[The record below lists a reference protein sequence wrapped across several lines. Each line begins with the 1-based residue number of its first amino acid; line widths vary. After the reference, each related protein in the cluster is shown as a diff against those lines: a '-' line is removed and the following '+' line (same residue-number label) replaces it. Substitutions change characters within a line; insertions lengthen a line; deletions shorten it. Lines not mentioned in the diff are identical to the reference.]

1 MDGLLQWVV
10 DDMYD
15 ISTQNVDQDLEIA
28 YREEASM
35 IVSDQAISG
44 YGQLEKLE
52 KMLMLQ
58 QQEDAMVTTHHIFE
72 GIYTR
77 EMYAPAGNVITGKRH
92 KVNCTSILARGAM
105 TLASVDENG
114 FTDGFKLVFGAQTF
128 NDMAGYKKI
137 AYTHED
143 CHFINVFKIPEHLS
157 LDDMD
162 ALEDYLYYEIGEQ
175 TCQDL

>member
-1 MDGLLQWVV
+1 VEE
-10 DDMYD
+10 DMYD
-15 ISTQNVDQDLEIA
+15 LTTKEIDRELELA
-28 YREEASM
+28 YKEEASL

-44 YGQLEKLE
+44 YGKLEQIEKL
-52 KMLMLQ
+52 LMEQYQ
-58 QQEDAMVTTHHIFE
+58 QPDMHTTHHLFE

-77 EMYAPAGNVITGKRH
+77 EVYAPAGTIITGKRH
-92 KVNCTSILARGAM
+92 KFNCTSILARGAM
-105 TLASVDENG
+105 TLASVYEDG
-114 FTDGFKLVFGAQTF
+114 STKGFKLLFGAQTF

-143 CHFINVFKIPEHLS
+143 CHFINIFKVPEHLS

-175 TCQDL
+175 TWQEL